1 MCAPIELARQASLSC
16 PTIQPLTPTG
26 LCCLYDA
33 SWQDLQPARVAC
45 GDMGCSIE
53 QSCIPACVVACDAG
67 LAIEHCMSNGVCDA
81 AAGVFCQRLCAYR
94 AWHRAEFQ
102 CWQTDVDCSAL
113 KAQLTVITGCRRKM
127 AYRSNR

>member
-67 LAIEHCMSNGVCDA
+67 LAVEHCMSNGVCDA
-81 AAGVFCQRLCAYR
+81 AAGVFCQRLVLIELGFVLSSYAGR
-94 AWHRAEFQ
+94 QMWI
-102 CWQTDVDCSAL
+102 VAL
-113 KAQLTVITGCRRKM
+113 SKH
-127 AYRSNR
+127 S